1 MKSQLTVLF
10 LLSALLYADYPDQ
23 HREIRTTAMWNHI
36 SSNSNIVLSEDG
48 TRLQLAEGS
57 ISGYFILLP
66 DTLEQPFDRGLPSW
80 NGLVNHDDSG
90 FKVSMR
96 FKYGT
101 GWSPWLTVGYWQNY
115 VWSSY
120 GSTSYGAGYIDY
132 DYVVLNNFHTV
143 WQWRVELK
151 RQLSSHPSPSIDKL
165 SFFVSDDRT
174 TDNLDFT
181 AIVNDDPSEIFY
193 PTTFVCQY
201 NVDPEI
207 GGSICSPTS
216 TVLAIRSCGIE
227 VDPYVFAVDNFDDYW
242 NIFGIWP
249 RAVQNAAAY
258 HMDGA
263 VTRYRS
269 WSQAYDTLAIGG
281 RIVMSVGPP
290 LYSGHLMMLAGFD
303 AQGDPIVHD
312 PARQNGYSYGYNK
325 SSLSHSWFDKGG
337 VAYTFFPEDTAALA
351 INEAELFTPPD
362 QMTLFQNFPNP
373 FNPSTTIRFALSTPA
388 IIKITIFDI
397 QGREVSR
404 LKPVSFLTGTHEV
417 SWNAAS
423 LAAGVYLVQLETGS
437 QLAVRSMTL
446 LK

>member
-1 MKSQLTVLF
+1 
-10 LLSALLYADYPDQ
+10 
-23 HREIRTTAMWNHI
+23 MWSRI
-36 SSNSNIVLSEDG
+36 SSNSNIIVSESG
-48 TRLQLAEGS
+48 TGLQLAEGANN
-57 ISGYFILLP
+57 GYFTLVP
-66 DTLEQPFDRGLPSW
+66 DTVDQPFDRGLPSW
-80 NGLVNHDDSG
+80 NGLVSHDNSG

-96 FKYGT
+96 FKYGA

-115 VWSSY
+115 IWTSY
-120 GSTSYGAGYIDY
+120 GSTAYAAGYIDY
-132 DYVVLNNFHTV
+132 DSVVLDNFHTI
-143 WQWRVELK
+143 WQWRVDLK
-151 RQLSSHPSPSIDKL
+151 RQVSSDPSPCIDKL
-165 SFFVSDDRT
+165 SFHVSDERT

-181 AIVNDDPSEIFY
+181 AIVNDDPPEIFY

-201 NVDPEI
+201 DVDPEI

-227 VDPYVFAVDNFDDYW
+227 VDPYAFAVDNFDDYW

-269 WSQAYDTLAIGG
+269 WSQAYDSLAAGG

-312 PARQNGYSYGYNK
+312 PARQNGYSYEYGK
-325 SSLSHSWFDKGG
+325 SSLSLSWFDKGG

-351 INEAELFTPPD
+351 IDDNVTLASPD
-362 QMTLFQNFPNP
+362 QMTLLQNFPNP
-373 FNPSTTIRFALSTPA
+373 FNPTTTIRFALSTPA
-388 IIKITIFDI
+388 NIKITVFDV
-397 QGREVSR
+397 QGREVRR
-404 LKPVSFLTGTHEV
+404 LTQSSFLAGPHEIN
-417 SWNAAS
+417 WNAAS
-423 LAAGVYLVQLETGS
+423 LDAGVYLVQMESGN
-437 QLAVRSMTL
+437 QIAVRRMTL